1 MNLYIL
7 LILEFLFPI
16 KRFGDDF
23 GESFIRKDAHCFL
36 QLRVKLRVFK
46 AVLKRHLVV
55 VYADWWGHALL
66 MGWFFESEILVVMAF
81 MVRKKSITSLNF
93 TETNLSETP
102 YLSSGGHDNF
112 SVYMHTMFVS

>member
-1 MNLYIL
+1 MMCVQWMAAEGFNSLRDSSVGFLSIVKLFDIFDPIQHFIPSPSFVCKQTVNLYIL

-55 VYADWWGHALL
+55 VYADWWGY
-66 MGWFFESEILVVMAF
+66 GFIDGVV
-81 MVRKKSITSLNF
+81 L
-93 TETNLSETP
+93 
-102 YLSSGGHDNF
+102 
-112 SVYMHTMFVS
+112 